1 MGKYPSNFEYLT
13 AMTDENSNKVNDKEK
28 KKKKKQ
34 ELVKDKI

>member
-1 MGKYPSNFEYLT
+1 MGKYPSNSEYLT

-28 KKKKKQ
+28 KKKKQ